1 MNKPRLFVDSDVI
14 LDLVLQREDHFQ
26 FAQNLFDQYEQGK
39 CTLIT
44 SSIVLANMH
53 FIIRK
58 LHDVK
63 FANSSVLFVN
73 KHFKIIDANNDDI
86 ENSIQSK
93 FSDFEDGVQY
103 FSALRSKKVD
113 VFVTRNVK
121 DYKHALL
128 PVFTPKQWCKR

>member
-14 LDLVLQREDHFQ
+14 LDLVLQRDEHFE
-26 FAQNLFDQYEQGK
+26 FAQNLFGQYQQGK
-39 CTLIT
+39 CALYT

-63 FANSSVLFVN
+63 FANSSILFVN
-73 KHFKIIDANNDDI
+73 KHFKIIDANNEDI

-93 FSDFEDGVQY
+93 FSDFEDGVLY
-103 FSALRSKKVD
+103 FSALRSKKID
-113 VFVTRNVK
+113 TLVTRNVK
-121 DYKHALL
+121 DYKHAQL
-128 PVFTPKQWCKR
+128 PVFTPKQWCLR

>member
-14 LDLVLQREDHFQ
+14 LDLVLQREDHFEV
-26 FAQNLFDQYEQGK
+26 AQHLFVQYQQGR
-39 CTLIT
+39 CILFT

-58 LHDVK
+58 LHDLK

-73 KHFKIIDANNDDI
+73 KHFKIIDASNDDI
-86 ENSIQSK
+86 ENAIQSK

-113 VFVTRNVK
+113 ALVTRNVK

-128 PVFTPKQWCKR
+128 PVFTPKQWCLR